1 MGFREQQIRRAK
13 RLQKLR
19 AERFQAEKAAGRFRS
34 KALLQKKIF
43 EEKANIRQ
51 LKRIRFRQAGLR
63 AQRGF
68 FKAKA
73 FAKKAKRAV
82 RKTGI
87 RFEF

>member
-1 MGFREQQIRRAK
+1 MNTNSTIPFELNNDANGNPEPEMLSAATVISEAVLPTSKNETIIVTIRVTTPTMIA
-13 RLQKLR
+13 
-19 AERFQAEKAAGRFRS
+19 
-34 KALLQKKIF
+34 
-43 EEKANIRQ
+43 
-51 LKRIRFRQAGLR
+51 AGLR